1 MPGRGRGGRSN
12 SWTRDGANAQGG
24 RAQNAGPVGVRR
36 RDLLNEDLVV
46 ERPAWAL
53 SCYGPTG
60 GQPNLL
66 GGDTS
71 FEELRACAKA
81 TAART
86 GDARAVHALAR
97 EYAEAKR
104 SDAKSILSFPEN
116 QLREVL
122 NKVERGQIAPA
133 GAQRVIEGGPLGSS
147 GGLNAGAA
155 PFAPTGQGVGLG
167 GGFNGGG
174 GFQPATP
181 QAGFGTLTPSPSG
194 MPSVH
199 GFAPQPTVVSQFS
212 NGGGSASPFSGDG
225 STSAFPGGGAS
236 TSPFNG
242 HAMSQVPLTP
252 DPSDPNSSAWCAP
265 TFTFGSIP
273 DEPPSAAFIR

>member
-12 SWTRDGANAQGG
+12 TWTRDGANAQGG

-36 RDLLNEDLVV
+36 RDVLNEDLVV

-71 FEELRACAKA
+71 FEELRACARA

-97 EYAEAKR
+97 EYVEAKR

-122 NKVERGQIAPA
+122 DKVERGQIAPA
-133 GAQRVIEGGPLGSS
+133 GAQRVIEGDALGTSA
-147 GGLNAGAA
+147 GLNAGAS
-155 PFAPTGQGVGLG
+155 PFAPTGQGAGFG
-167 GGFNGGG
+167 GGFGGVG
-174 GFQPATP
+174 GFQPAAT
-181 QAGFGTLTPSPSG
+181 QTRFGTPAQPAVGTPAG
-194 MPSVH
+194 Q
-199 GFAPQPTVVSQFS
+199 GFAPQPIVGAQFG
-212 NGGGSASPFSGDG
+212 GGGSASPF
-225 STSAFPGGGAS
+225 GGGVAAS
-236 TSPFNG
+236 SSPFGG

-252 DPSDPNSSAWCAP
+252 DPNDPNSPAWCAP
-265 TFTFGSIP
+265 TFTFGAIP